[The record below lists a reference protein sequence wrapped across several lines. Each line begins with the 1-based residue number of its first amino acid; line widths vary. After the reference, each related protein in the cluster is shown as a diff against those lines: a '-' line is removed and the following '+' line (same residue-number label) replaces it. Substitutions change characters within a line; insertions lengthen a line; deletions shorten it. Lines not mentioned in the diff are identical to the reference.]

1 MHANTAASKLIGNPT
16 GGAAAMSEIGLAG
29 GLAFSGSNLTLG
41 AITPNSVAATG
52 AIASS
57 AATGGV
63 GYATGAGGAVAQAT
77 SKSTGVT
84 LNKASGQITTHN
96 ASLAA
101 AAVVAF
107 TVTNS
112 AVAATDTIN
121 LNLASGNA
129 TAGTYRYWV
138 EGLAAGSFKIV
149 VENRSGG
156 ALAEAL
162 TFNFAVL
169 KAVAA

>member
-1 MHANTAASKLIGNPT
+1 
-16 GGAAAMSEIGLAG
+16 MS
-29 GLAFSGSNLTLG
+29 
-41 AITPNSVAATG
+41 
-52 AIASS
+52 
-57 AATGGV
+57 
-63 GYATGAGGAVAQAT
+63 
-77 SKSTGVT
+77 
-84 LNKASGQITTHN
+84 N

-101 AAVVAF
+101 AALVAF
-107 TVTNS
+107 VVTNS

-129 TAGTYRYWV
+129 APGSYRYWV
-138 EGLAAGSFKIV
+138 EGIAAGSFKIV

-162 TFNFAVL
+162 LFNFAVL